1 MIMPSLNRREFFSV
15 TAGLVAAGA
24 AASAAGVG
32 ASSGGCATAARTL
45 GRTGIS
51 CSYLGM
57 GTGIRG
63 QGFGITDQT
72 LGLTGE
78 QFIALLEYAYSRG
91 ITYFDM
97 ADRYGSH
104 HYMRMALKRFI
115 PRDKVMLLSKVWFRE
130 ADTVKNDL
138 ERMRRELEVD
148 CIDVVLMHCL
158 RNGEENWPETLRPAM
173 DVLEEAKVKGHIRA
187 HGVSCHNF
195 AALER
200 AAEEPWCDVVL
211 ARINPFGV
219 NMDGPAEKVVPVL
232 EKIHNAGKGVLGMK
246 ILGEGVPEVVAKMG
260 ESLRFVMGLDS
271 VDAMTIGF
279 MSQRQLDEVIAV
291 MEGNVAVQGDGGE
304 RTERT

>member
-1 MIMPSLNRREFFSV
+1 MPSFNRREFLSV
-15 TAGLVAAGA
+15 TAGLVAVGA
-24 AASAAGVG
+24 AVTA
-32 ASSGGCATAARTL
+32 SGGVVAPGARAVAARTL
-45 GRTGIS
+45 GRTGLQ
-51 CSYLGM
+51 CSYLGI

-104 HYMRMALKRFI
+104 HYMRMAMKRSI

-130 ADTVKNDL
+130 AETVKIDL

-195 AALER
+195 TALER

-219 NMDGPAEKVVPVL
+219 NMDGPAEKVVPVF
-232 EKIHNAGKGVLGMK
+232 EKIHGAGKGVIGMK
-246 ILGEGVPEVVAKMG
+246 ILGEGAPEVVA
-260 ESLRFVMGLDS
+260 
-271 VDAMTIGF
+271 
-279 MSQRQLDEVIAV
+279 
-291 MEGNVAVQGDGGE
+291 
-304 RTERT
+304 

>member
-1 MIMPSLNRREFFSV
+1 MPSFNRREFLSV
-15 TAGLVAAGA
+15 TAGLVAVGA
-24 AASAAGVG
+24 AVTA
-32 ASSGGCATAARTL
+32 SGGVVAPGARAVAARTL
-45 GRTGIS
+45 GRTGLQ
-51 CSYLGM
+51 CSYLGI

-104 HYMRMALKRFI
+104 HYMRMAMKRSI

-130 ADTVKNDL
+130 AETVKIDL

-195 AALER
+195 TALER

-219 NMDGPAEKVVPVL
+219 NMDGPAEKVVPVF
-232 EKIHNAGKGVLGMK
+232 EKIHGAGKGVIGMK
-246 ILGEGVPEVVAKMG
+246 ILGEGAPEVVAKMG

-271 VDAMTIGF
+271 VDAVTIGF
-279 MSQRQLDEVIAV
+279 MNPGQLDEVMTA
-291 MEGNVAVQGDGGE
+291 MEGNAAG
-304 RTERT
+304 